1 MRIAA
6 EKHLNSFFSEY
17 SDQVQAKSTFD
28 MVKDD
33 SRVFYQQYRIYVHS
47 RGNRHM

>member
-17 SDQVQAKSTFD
+17 SDQVQAKNTFD

-33 SRVFYQQYRIYVHS
+33 SRVFYQQYRIYVHP
-47 RGNRHM
+47 RGNRDM